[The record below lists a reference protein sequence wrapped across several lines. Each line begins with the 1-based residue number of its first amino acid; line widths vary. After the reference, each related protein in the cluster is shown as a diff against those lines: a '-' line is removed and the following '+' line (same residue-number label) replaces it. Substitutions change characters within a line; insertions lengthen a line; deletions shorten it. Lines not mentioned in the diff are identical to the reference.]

1 MTAINRI
8 LIVDDEDNVRRMLS
22 TAFALQGFETHCAN
36 NGRTALH
43 LFADIHPDVV
53 LMDIRMPEMDGIK
66 ALKEMRSH
74 ETRTPVILMT
84 AYAEVETAVEALRCG
99 AFDYV
104 IKPFDLDELNLIV
117 QRALQLQSMKKEIR
131 HLHQALSTS
140 WQWGHILTNSP
151 AMMDIC
157 KDTAKIAL
165 SQASVL
171 ISGESGTGKELIARA
186 IHYNSRRAKG
196 PFIKVNCAA
205 LPESLLESELFG
217 HEKGAFTGAQT
228 LRQGLFE
235 RANEGTLLL
244 DEIGEMP
251 LVLQAKL
258 LRILQEREFERIGG
272 HQTIKVDIR
281 IIAATNRDLQAM
293 VKEGTFREDL
303 FYRLNVIHL
312 ILPPLR
318 DRREDISLLAN
329 HFLQKFSS
337 ENQRDIIDIDPMAMS
352 LLTAWSWPGNIRELS
367 NVIER
372 AVVMNSGPI
381 IFSEDLPPQIRQPVC
396 NAGEVKTAPVGERNL
411 KEEIVD
417 SIGQR
422 NSYVKTWGCGGFL
435 NETNIYSRGKSL
447 VFELWKNGTGFSEI
461 ANILGSK
468 PGTIFTMLR
477 DTGGI
482 KPHERKRA
490 VAHLTLSEREE
501 IRAGLSAKMS
511 IRAIAT
517 ALNRSPSTI
526 SREVQR
532 NRGRR
537 YYKAVD
543 ANNRANRMAKRPK
556 PCLLDQN
563 LPLRKLV
570 LEKLEMKWSPEQ
582 ISGWLRRTKPTSQNA
597 ANIT

>member
-281 IIAATNRDLQAM
+281 IIAATNEDMEAAVSEKRFRQDL
-293 VKEGTFREDL
+293 L
-303 FYRLNVIHL
+303 YRLHDFEIIV
-312 ILPPLR
+312 PPLR
-318 DRREDISLLAN
+318 DCQEDIMPLAEFFREVAN
-329 HFLQKFSS
+329 KELECNVSGFST
-337 ENQRDIIDIDPMAMS
+337 EARKA
-352 LLTAWSWPGNIRELS
+352 LLTHAWPGNVRELRQK
-367 NVIER
+367 IMG
-372 AVVMNSGPI
+372 AVLQAQEGV
-381 IFSEDLPPQIRQPVC
+381 V
-396 NAGEVKTAPVGERNL
+396 T
-411 KEEIVD
+411 KE
-417 SIGQR
+417 
-422 NSYVKTWGCGGFL
+422 YL
-435 NETNIYSRGKSL
+435 
-447 VFELWKNGTGFSEI
+447 ELT
-461 ANILGSK
+461 
-468 PGTIFTMLR
+468 
-477 DTGGI
+477 
-482 KPHERKRA
+482 
-490 VAHLTLSEREE
+490 V
-501 IRAGLSAKMS
+501 
-511 IRAIAT
+511 
-517 ALNRSPSTI
+517 
-526 SREVQR
+526 
-532 NRGRR
+532 
-537 YYKAVD
+537 
-543 ANNRANRMAKRPK
+543 
-556 PCLLDQN
+556 
-563 LPLRKLV
+563 
-570 LEKLEMKWSPEQ
+570 
-582 ISGWLRRTKPTSQNA
+582 TKPTSPVSFALHNDTEEKERILRALKQANGNRSVA
-597 ANIT
+597 AELLGIGRTTLYSKLEEYGLKYKFRQP

>member
-1 MTAINRI
+1 
-8 LIVDDEDNVRRMLS
+8 
-22 TAFALQGFETHCAN
+22 
-36 NGRTALH
+36 
-43 LFADIHPDVV
+43 
-53 LMDIRMPEMDGIK
+53 
-66 ALKEMRSH
+66 
-74 ETRTPVILMT
+74 
-84 AYAEVETAVEALRCG
+84 
-99 AFDYV
+99 
-104 IKPFDLDELNLIV
+104 
-117 QRALQLQSMKKEIR
+117 
-131 HLHQALSTS
+131 
-140 WQWGHILTNSP
+140 
-151 AMMDIC
+151 MMDIC

-396 NAGEVKTAPVGERNL
+396 NAGEAKTAPVGERNL
-411 KEEIVD
+411 KEEI
-417 SIGQR
+417 
-422 NSYVKTWGCGGFL
+422 
-435 NETNIYSRGKSL
+435 
-447 VFELWKNGTGFSEI
+447 
-461 ANILGSK
+461 
-468 PGTIFTMLR
+468 
-477 DTGGI
+477 
-482 KPHERKRA
+482 KR
-490 VAHLTLSEREE
+490 VEKRIIMEVLEQQEGNRTR
-501 IRAGLSAKMS
+501 
-511 IRAIAT
+511 T
-517 ALNRSPSTI
+517 ALMLGI
-526 SREVQR
+526 SR
-532 NRGRR
+532 
-537 YYKAVD
+537 
-543 ANNRANRMAKRPK
+543 RALMY
-556 PCLLDQN
+556 
-563 LPLRKLV
+563 
-570 LEKLEMKWSPEQ
+570 KLEEYGIDP
-582 ISGWLRRTKPTSQNA
+582 A
-597 ANIT
+597 DV

>member
-1 MTAINRI
+1 
-8 LIVDDEDNVRRMLS
+8 
-22 TAFALQGFETHCAN
+22 
-36 NGRTALH
+36 
-43 LFADIHPDVV
+43 
-53 LMDIRMPEMDGIK
+53 
-66 ALKEMRSH
+66 
-74 ETRTPVILMT
+74 
-84 AYAEVETAVEALRCG
+84 
-99 AFDYV
+99 
-104 IKPFDLDELNLIV
+104 
-117 QRALQLQSMKKEIR
+117 
-131 HLHQALSTS
+131 
-140 WQWGHILTNSP
+140 
-151 AMMDIC
+151 MDIC

-381 IFSEDLPPQIRQPVC
+381 IFLRIFRRRFVSQSVMLVKQKQP
-396 NAGEVKTAPVGERNL
+396 
-411 KEEIVD
+411 
-417 SIGQR
+417 
-422 NSYVKTWGCGGFL
+422 
-435 NETNIYSRGKSL
+435 
-447 VFELWKNGTGFSEI
+447 
-461 ANILGSK
+461 
-468 PGTIFTMLR
+468 
-477 DTGGI
+477 
-482 KPHERKRA
+482 
-490 VAHLTLSEREE
+490 LSVSV
-501 IRAGLSAKMS
+501 I
-511 IRAIAT
+511 
-517 ALNRSPSTI
+517 
-526 SREVQR
+526 
-532 NRGRR
+532 
-537 YYKAVD
+537 
-543 ANNRANRMAKRPK
+543 
-556 PCLLDQN
+556 
-563 LPLRKLV
+563 
-570 LEKLEMKWSPEQ
+570 
-582 ISGWLRRTKPTSQNA
+582 
-597 ANIT
+597 

>member
-1 MTAINRI
+1 MPERFTTIRGGQRGRS
-8 LIVDDEDNVRRMLS
+8 LKS
-22 TAFALQGFETHCAN
+22 TA
-36 NGRTALH
+36 R
-43 LFADIHPDVV
+43 
-53 LMDIRMPEMDGIK
+53 
-66 ALKEMRSH
+66 
-74 ETRTPVILMT
+74 
-84 AYAEVETAVEALRCG
+84 
-99 AFDYV
+99 
-104 IKPFDLDELNLIV
+104 
-117 QRALQLQSMKKEIR
+117 
-131 HLHQALSTS
+131 
-140 WQWGHILTNSP
+140 
-151 AMMDIC
+151 
-157 KDTAKIAL
+157 
-165 SQASVL
+165 
-171 ISGESGTGKELIARA
+171 
-186 IHYNSRRAKG
+186 
-196 PFIKVNCAA
+196 

-396 NAGEVKTAPVGERNL
+396 NAGEAKTTPVGERNL
-411 KEEIVD
+411 KEEI
-417 SIGQR
+417 
-422 NSYVKTWGCGGFL
+422 
-435 NETNIYSRGKSL
+435 
-447 VFELWKNGTGFSEI
+447 
-461 ANILGSK
+461 
-468 PGTIFTMLR
+468 
-477 DTGGI
+477 
-482 KPHERKRA
+482 KR
-490 VAHLTLSEREE
+490 VEKRIIMEVLEQQEGNRTR
-501 IRAGLSAKMS
+501 
-511 IRAIAT
+511 T
-517 ALNRSPSTI
+517 ALMLGI
-526 SREVQR
+526 SRR
-532 NRGRR
+532 ALM
-537 YYKAVD
+537 YKLQEYGIDPADV
-543 ANNRANRMAKRPK
+543 
-556 PCLLDQN
+556 
-563 LPLRKLV
+563 
-570 LEKLEMKWSPEQ
+570 
-582 ISGWLRRTKPTSQNA
+582 
-597 ANIT
+597 

>member
-1 MTAINRI
+1 
-8 LIVDDEDNVRRMLS
+8 
-22 TAFALQGFETHCAN
+22 
-36 NGRTALH
+36 
-43 LFADIHPDVV
+43 
-53 LMDIRMPEMDGIK
+53 
-66 ALKEMRSH
+66 
-74 ETRTPVILMT
+74 
-84 AYAEVETAVEALRCG
+84 
-99 AFDYV
+99 
-104 IKPFDLDELNLIV
+104 
-117 QRALQLQSMKKEIR
+117 
-131 HLHQALSTS
+131 
-140 WQWGHILTNSP
+140 
-151 AMMDIC
+151 
-157 KDTAKIAL
+157 IAL

-396 NAGEVKTAPVGERNL
+396 NAGEAKTAPVGERNL
-411 KEEIVD
+411 KEEI
-417 SIGQR
+417 
-422 NSYVKTWGCGGFL
+422 
-435 NETNIYSRGKSL
+435 
-447 VFELWKNGTGFSEI
+447 
-461 ANILGSK
+461 
-468 PGTIFTMLR
+468 
-477 DTGGI
+477 
-482 KPHERKRA
+482 KR
-490 VAHLTLSEREE
+490 VEKRIIMEVLEQQEGNRTR
-501 IRAGLSAKMS
+501 
-511 IRAIAT
+511 T
-517 ALNRSPSTI
+517 ALMLGI
-526 SREVQR
+526 SRR
-532 NRGRR
+532 ALM
-537 YYKAVD
+537 YKLQEYGIDPADV
-543 ANNRANRMAKRPK
+543 
-556 PCLLDQN
+556 
-563 LPLRKLV
+563 
-570 LEKLEMKWSPEQ
+570 
-582 ISGWLRRTKPTSQNA
+582 
-597 ANIT
+597 

>member
-22 TAFALQGFETHCAN
+22 TAFALQGFETNCAN

-117 QRALQLQSMKKEIR
+117 QRALQLQSMKKRSVICTGTE
-131 HLHQALSTS
+131 HQLAM
-140 WQWGHILTNSP
+140 GHILTNSP

-318 DRREDISLLAN
+318 DRREDIS
-329 HFLQKFSS
+329 
-337 ENQRDIIDIDPMAMS
+337 
-352 LLTAWSWPGNIRELS
+352 
-367 NVIER
+367 
-372 AVVMNSGPI
+372 
-381 IFSEDLPPQIRQPVC
+381 C
-396 NAGEVKTAPVGERNL
+396 
-411 KEEIVD
+411 
-417 SIGQR
+417 
-422 NSYVKTWGCGGFL
+422 
-435 NETNIYSRGKSL
+435 
-447 VFELWKNGTGFSEI
+447 
-461 ANILGSK
+461 
-468 PGTIFTMLR
+468 
-477 DTGGI
+477 
-482 KPHERKRA
+482 
-490 VAHLTLSEREE
+490 
-501 IRAGLSAKMS
+501 
-511 IRAIAT
+511 
-517 ALNRSPSTI
+517 
-526 SREVQR
+526 
-532 NRGRR
+532 
-537 YYKAVD
+537 
-543 ANNRANRMAKRPK
+543 
-556 PCLLDQN
+556 
-563 LPLRKLV
+563 
-570 LEKLEMKWSPEQ
+570 
-582 ISGWLRRTKPTSQNA
+582 
-597 ANIT
+597 

>member
-1 MTAINRI
+1 M
-8 LIVDDEDNVRRMLS
+8 
-22 TAFALQGFETHCAN
+22 
-36 NGRTALH
+36 
-43 LFADIHPDVV
+43 
-53 LMDIRMPEMDGIK
+53 
-66 ALKEMRSH
+66 
-74 ETRTPVILMT
+74 
-84 AYAEVETAVEALRCG
+84 
-99 AFDYV
+99 
-104 IKPFDLDELNLIV
+104 
-117 QRALQLQSMKKEIR
+117 
-131 HLHQALSTS
+131 
-140 WQWGHILTNSP
+140 
-151 AMMDIC
+151 
-157 KDTAKIAL
+157 
-165 SQASVL
+165 
-171 ISGESGTGKELIARA
+171 IARA

-281 IIAATNRDLQAM
+281 VIAATNRDLQAM

-396 NAGEVKTAPVGERNL
+396 NAGEAKTAPVGERNL
-411 KEEIVD
+411 KEEI
-417 SIGQR
+417 
-422 NSYVKTWGCGGFL
+422 
-435 NETNIYSRGKSL
+435 
-447 VFELWKNGTGFSEI
+447 
-461 ANILGSK
+461 
-468 PGTIFTMLR
+468 
-477 DTGGI
+477 
-482 KPHERKRA
+482 KR
-490 VAHLTLSEREE
+490 VEKRIIMEVLEQQEGNRTR
-501 IRAGLSAKMS
+501 
-511 IRAIAT
+511 T
-517 ALNRSPSTI
+517 ALMLGI
-526 SREVQR
+526 SRR
-532 NRGRR
+532 ALM
-537 YYKAVD
+537 YKLQEYGIDPADV
-543 ANNRANRMAKRPK
+543 
-556 PCLLDQN
+556 
-563 LPLRKLV
+563 
-570 LEKLEMKWSPEQ
+570 
-582 ISGWLRRTKPTSQNA
+582 
-597 ANIT
+597 

>member
-1 MTAINRI
+1 M
-8 LIVDDEDNVRRMLS
+8 
-22 TAFALQGFETHCAN
+22 
-36 NGRTALH
+36 
-43 LFADIHPDVV
+43 
-53 LMDIRMPEMDGIK
+53 
-66 ALKEMRSH
+66 
-74 ETRTPVILMT
+74 
-84 AYAEVETAVEALRCG
+84 
-99 AFDYV
+99 
-104 IKPFDLDELNLIV
+104 
-117 QRALQLQSMKKEIR
+117 
-131 HLHQALSTS
+131 
-140 WQWGHILTNSP
+140 GHILTNSP

-381 IFSEDLPPQIRQPVC
+381 IFSEDFRHRFVSQSV
-396 NAGEVKTAPVGERNL
+396 
-411 KEEIVD
+411 
-417 SIGQR
+417 
-422 NSYVKTWGCGGFL
+422 
-435 NETNIYSRGKSL
+435 
-447 VFELWKNGTGFSEI
+447 
-461 ANILGSK
+461 
-468 PGTIFTMLR
+468 MLAR
-477 DTGGI
+477 
-482 KPHERKRA
+482 
-490 VAHLTLSEREE
+490 
-501 IRAGLSAKMS
+501 
-511 IRAIAT
+511 
-517 ALNRSPSTI
+517 
-526 SREVQR
+526 
-532 NRGRR
+532 
-537 YYKAVD
+537 
-543 ANNRANRMAKRPK
+543 
-556 PCLLDQN
+556 
-563 LPLRKLV
+563 
-570 LEKLEMKWSPEQ
+570 
-582 ISGWLRRTKPTSQNA
+582 
-597 ANIT
+597 

>member
-1 MTAINRI
+1 
-8 LIVDDEDNVRRMLS
+8 
-22 TAFALQGFETHCAN
+22 
-36 NGRTALH
+36 
-43 LFADIHPDVV
+43 
-53 LMDIRMPEMDGIK
+53 
-66 ALKEMRSH
+66 
-74 ETRTPVILMT
+74 
-84 AYAEVETAVEALRCG
+84 
-99 AFDYV
+99 
-104 IKPFDLDELNLIV
+104 
-117 QRALQLQSMKKEIR
+117 
-131 HLHQALSTS
+131 
-140 WQWGHILTNSP
+140 
-151 AMMDIC
+151 
-157 KDTAKIAL
+157 
-165 SQASVL
+165 VL

-396 NAGEVKTAPVGERNL
+396 NAGEAKTAPVGERNL
-411 KEEIVD
+411 KEEI
-417 SIGQR
+417 
-422 NSYVKTWGCGGFL
+422 
-435 NETNIYSRGKSL
+435 
-447 VFELWKNGTGFSEI
+447 
-461 ANILGSK
+461 
-468 PGTIFTMLR
+468 
-477 DTGGI
+477 
-482 KPHERKRA
+482 KR
-490 VAHLTLSEREE
+490 VEKRIIMEVLEQQEGNRTR
-501 IRAGLSAKMS
+501 
-511 IRAIAT
+511 T
-517 ALNRSPSTI
+517 ALMLGI
-526 SREVQR
+526 SRR
-532 NRGRR
+532 ALM
-537 YYKAVD
+537 YKLQEYGIDPADV
-543 ANNRANRMAKRPK
+543 
-556 PCLLDQN
+556 
-563 LPLRKLV
+563 
-570 LEKLEMKWSPEQ
+570 
-582 ISGWLRRTKPTSQNA
+582 
-597 ANIT
+597 

>member
-1 MTAINRI
+1 
-8 LIVDDEDNVRRMLS
+8 
-22 TAFALQGFETHCAN
+22 
-36 NGRTALH
+36 
-43 LFADIHPDVV
+43 
-53 LMDIRMPEMDGIK
+53 
-66 ALKEMRSH
+66 
-74 ETRTPVILMT
+74 
-84 AYAEVETAVEALRCG
+84 
-99 AFDYV
+99 
-104 IKPFDLDELNLIV
+104 
-117 QRALQLQSMKKEIR
+117 
-131 HLHQALSTS
+131 
-140 WQWGHILTNSP
+140 
-151 AMMDIC
+151 MDIC

-281 IIAATNRDLQAM
+281 IIGATNRDLQAM

-396 NAGEVKTAPVGERNL
+396 NAGEAKTAPVGERNL
-411 KEEIVD
+411 KEEI
-417 SIGQR
+417 
-422 NSYVKTWGCGGFL
+422 
-435 NETNIYSRGKSL
+435 
-447 VFELWKNGTGFSEI
+447 
-461 ANILGSK
+461 
-468 PGTIFTMLR
+468 
-477 DTGGI
+477 
-482 KPHERKRA
+482 KR
-490 VAHLTLSEREE
+490 VEKRIIMEVLEQQEGNRTR
-501 IRAGLSAKMS
+501 
-511 IRAIAT
+511 T
-517 ALNRSPSTI
+517 ALMLGI
-526 SREVQR
+526 SRR
-532 NRGRR
+532 ALM
-537 YYKAVD
+537 YKLQEYGIDPADV
-543 ANNRANRMAKRPK
+543 
-556 PCLLDQN
+556 
-563 LPLRKLV
+563 
-570 LEKLEMKWSPEQ
+570 
-582 ISGWLRRTKPTSQNA
+582 
-597 ANIT
+597 

>member
-1 MTAINRI
+1 
-8 LIVDDEDNVRRMLS
+8 
-22 TAFALQGFETHCAN
+22 
-36 NGRTALH
+36 
-43 LFADIHPDVV
+43 
-53 LMDIRMPEMDGIK
+53 
-66 ALKEMRSH
+66 
-74 ETRTPVILMT
+74 
-84 AYAEVETAVEALRCG
+84 
-99 AFDYV
+99 
-104 IKPFDLDELNLIV
+104 
-117 QRALQLQSMKKEIR
+117 
-131 HLHQALSTS
+131 
-140 WQWGHILTNSP
+140 
-151 AMMDIC
+151 MDIC

-396 NAGEVKTAPVGERNL
+396 NAGEAKTAPVGERNL
-411 KEEIVD
+411 K
-417 SIGQR
+417 R
-422 NSYVKTWGCGGFL
+422 KL
-435 NETNIYSRGKSL
+435 NASKNAS
-447 VFELWKNGTGFSEI
+447 LWKCWNNKKETE
-461 ANILGSK
+461 
-468 PGTIFTMLR
+468 P
-477 DTGGI
+477 
-482 KPHERKRA
+482 
-490 VAHLTLSEREE
+490 
-501 IRAGLSAKMS
+501 
-511 IRAIAT
+511 
-517 ALNRSPSTI
+517 AL
-526 SREVQR
+526 
-532 NRGRR
+532 
-537 YYKAVD
+537 
-543 ANNRANRMAKRPK
+543 
-556 PCLLDQN
+556 L
-563 LPLRKLV
+563 
-570 LEKLEMKWSPEQ
+570 
-582 ISGWLRRTKPTSQNA
+582 
-597 ANIT
+597 

>member
-1 MTAINRI
+1 
-8 LIVDDEDNVRRMLS
+8 
-22 TAFALQGFETHCAN
+22 
-36 NGRTALH
+36 
-43 LFADIHPDVV
+43 
-53 LMDIRMPEMDGIK
+53 
-66 ALKEMRSH
+66 
-74 ETRTPVILMT
+74 
-84 AYAEVETAVEALRCG
+84 
-99 AFDYV
+99 
-104 IKPFDLDELNLIV
+104 
-117 QRALQLQSMKKEIR
+117 
-131 HLHQALSTS
+131 
-140 WQWGHILTNSP
+140 
-151 AMMDIC
+151 
-157 KDTAKIAL
+157 
-165 SQASVL
+165 L

-396 NAGEVKTAPVGERNL
+396 NAGEAKTAPVGERNL
-411 KEEIVD
+411 KEEI
-417 SIGQR
+417 
-422 NSYVKTWGCGGFL
+422 
-435 NETNIYSRGKSL
+435 
-447 VFELWKNGTGFSEI
+447 
-461 ANILGSK
+461 
-468 PGTIFTMLR
+468 
-477 DTGGI
+477 
-482 KPHERKRA
+482 KR
-490 VAHLTLSEREE
+490 VEKRIIMEVLEQQEGNRTR
-501 IRAGLSAKMS
+501 
-511 IRAIAT
+511 T
-517 ALNRSPSTI
+517 ALMLGI
-526 SREVQR
+526 SRR
-532 NRGRR
+532 ALM
-537 YYKAVD
+537 YKLQEYGIDPADV
-543 ANNRANRMAKRPK
+543 
-556 PCLLDQN
+556 
-563 LPLRKLV
+563 
-570 LEKLEMKWSPEQ
+570 
-582 ISGWLRRTKPTSQNA
+582 
-597 ANIT
+597 

>member
-1 MTAINRI
+1 
-8 LIVDDEDNVRRMLS
+8 
-22 TAFALQGFETHCAN
+22 
-36 NGRTALH
+36 
-43 LFADIHPDVV
+43 
-53 LMDIRMPEMDGIK
+53 
-66 ALKEMRSH
+66 
-74 ETRTPVILMT
+74 
-84 AYAEVETAVEALRCG
+84 
-99 AFDYV
+99 
-104 IKPFDLDELNLIV
+104 
-117 QRALQLQSMKKEIR
+117 
-131 HLHQALSTS
+131 
-140 WQWGHILTNSP
+140 
-151 AMMDIC
+151 MDIC

-367 NVIER
+367 NFIER

-396 NAGEVKTAPVGERNL
+396 NAGEAKTAPVGERNL
-411 KEEIVD
+411 KEEI
-417 SIGQR
+417 
-422 NSYVKTWGCGGFL
+422 
-435 NETNIYSRGKSL
+435 
-447 VFELWKNGTGFSEI
+447 
-461 ANILGSK
+461 
-468 PGTIFTMLR
+468 
-477 DTGGI
+477 
-482 KPHERKRA
+482 KR
-490 VAHLTLSEREE
+490 VEKRIIMEVLEQQEGNRTR
-501 IRAGLSAKMS
+501 
-511 IRAIAT
+511 T
-517 ALNRSPSTI
+517 ALMLGI
-526 SREVQR
+526 SRR
-532 NRGRR
+532 ALM
-537 YYKAVD
+537 YKLQEYGIDPADV
-543 ANNRANRMAKRPK
+543 
-556 PCLLDQN
+556 
-563 LPLRKLV
+563 
-570 LEKLEMKWSPEQ
+570 
-582 ISGWLRRTKPTSQNA
+582 
-597 ANIT
+597 